1 MVSHKLIFCQSFHFL
16 TRKQSKG
23 AKPVQVFR
31 GAYGKLAILRS
42 MCKDGK
48 KIIILSYMV
57 SFASLTLRETIRN
70 NTADMQENYYE
81 NLHNLIVMLAGIL

>member
-1 MVSHKLIFCQSFHFL
+1 
-16 TRKQSKG
+16 
-23 AKPVQVFR
+23 
-31 GAYGKLAILRS
+31 

-57 SFASLTLRETIRN
+57 SFSSLTLRETIRN

-81 NLHNLIVMLAGIL
+81 NLHNLIVMLAGILWTYLILPSIGRIFSFWYSMFKA

>member
-1 MVSHKLIFCQSFHFL
+1 MVSHKLIFCQSFHYL
-16 TRKQSKG
+16 ARKKQSKG
-23 AKPVQVFR
+23 AVQVFR

-70 NTADMQENYYE
+70 NTADMQENYYK